1 MSDLVHTTIAVARVG
16 IFLTNFSGYKFS
28 KRTEDEA
35 SIRKWLMTKLDSAH
49 QNGIKALEFSHSKSN
64 NELSKVIKGIL
75 ANIETFKND
84 SNLAAAGTKSKFFT
98 SESAATVASINQLIE
113 HDATLLEKVE
123 RVTSALKSLFVAIM
137 KEEKMFLSFKDDAE
151 WESDVIPAAVEIS
164 AEIINIHN
172 KFRERVKYIR
182 GFGHK

>member
-1 MSDLVHTTIAVARVG
+1 MCSAYLENMSDLVHTTIAVARVG

-75 ANIETFKND
+75 ANIENPEDYVISVKNPNVTPQAFIFGA
-84 SNLAAAGTKSKFFT
+84 NLEDNYRK
-98 SESAATVASINQLIE
+98 SINITISEFIRSGKSRELGLLWNKLI
-113 HDATLLEKVE
+113 
-123 RVTSALKSLFVAIM
+123 
-137 KEEKMFLSFKDDAE
+137 
-151 WESDVIPAAVEIS
+151 
-164 AEIINIHN
+164 N
-172 KFRERVKYIR
+172 
-182 GFGHK
+182 